1 MGVIVVTR
9 TGVVTGST
17 SFQALSSLAASTVSS
32 SFTVASG
39 MTKIKVLSCGQ
50 AVDATGESFQGL
62 IKISG
67 NALQNGDAVFSI
79 GGQNTIGT
87 STGANQNYVSID
99 TDLDVV
105 PGNSCEISY
114 AQVGDTATV
123 DVAATLQFSS

>member
-17 SFQALSSLAASTVSS
+17 SFQALSSLAASSVSS

-39 MTKIKVLSCGQ
+39 MTSIKNITVGQ
-50 AVDATGESFQGL
+50 ATDGAGEEYQGL

-67 NALQNGDAVFSI
+67 NALQNGDAVFAI
-79 GGQNTIGT
+79 GGQVAAGT
-87 STGANQNYVSID
+87 ATGTNMNYISID
-99 TDLDVV
+99 TDLAVV

-114 AQVGDTATV
+114 AQVGSTATV
-123 DVAATLQFSS
+123 DVAATVQFN

>member
-39 MTKIKVLSCGQ
+39 MTKIKVLTCGQ
-50 AVDATGESFQGL
+50 TVDATGESFQGL
-62 IKISG
+62 IKVSG
-67 NALQNGDAVFSI
+67 NALQNGDAVFCV

-87 STGANQNYVSID
+87 TTGSNQNYVTIE

>member
-17 SFQALSSLAASTVSS
+17 SFQALSSLAASSVSS

-39 MTKIKVLSCGQ
+39 MTSIKNITCGQ
-50 AVDATGESFQGL
+50 ANDGAGEEFQGL

-67 NALQNGDAVFSI
+67 NAMQNGDAVFAI
-79 GGQNTIGT
+79 GGQAVIGT
-87 STGANQNYVSID
+87 STGSNQNYVSID
-99 TDLDVV
+99 TDLAVV

-114 AQVGDTATV
+114 AQVGSTATV
-123 DVAATLQFSS
+123 DVAATVQFN

>member
-1 MGVIVVTR
+1 MGTIVVTR

-62 IKISG
+62 IKVSG
-67 NALQNGDAVFSI
+67 NAMQNGDAVFCV

>member
-17 SFQALSSLAASTVSS
+17 SFQALSSLAASSVSS

-39 MTKIKVLSCGQ
+39 MTSIKNITCGQ
-50 AVDATGESFQGL
+50 ANDGAGEEFQGL

-67 NALQNGDAVFSI
+67 NAMQNGDAVFAV
-79 GGQNTIGT
+79 GGQAVMGT
-87 STGANQNYVSID
+87 STGSNQNYISID
-99 TDLDVV
+99 TDLAVV

-114 AQVGDTATV
+114 AQVGSTATV
-123 DVAATLQFSS
+123 DVAATVQFN

>member
-17 SFQALSSLAASTVSS
+17 SFQALSSLAASSVSS

-39 MTKIKVLSCGQ
+39 MTSIKNITCGQ
-50 AVDATGESFQGL
+50 ANDGAGEEFQGL

-67 NALQNGDAVFSI
+67 NAMRDGDAVFAV
-79 GGQNTIGT
+79 GGQAVIGT
-87 STGANQNYVSID
+87 STGID
-99 TDLDVV
+99 TDLSVQ

-114 AQVGDTATV
+114 AQVGSTATV
-123 DVAATLQFSS
+123 DVAATVQFN

>member
-17 SFQALSSLAASTVSS
+17 SFQALASLAASSVSS

-39 MTKIKVLSCGQ
+39 MTSIKNITCGQ
-50 AVDATGESFQGL
+50 ANDGAGEEFQGL

-67 NALQNGDAVFSI
+67 NAMRDGDAVFAV
-79 GGQNTIGT
+79 GGQVAAGT
-87 STGANQNYVSID
+87 ATGTNMNYISID

-114 AQVGDTATV
+114 AQVGSTATV
-123 DVAATLQFSS
+123 DVAATVQFN

>member
-1 MGVIVVTR
+1 MAIVVTR
-9 TGVVTGST
+9 TGVVAGST
-17 SFQALSSLAASTVSS
+17 SFQALSALAGATVSS

-39 MTKIKVLSCGQ
+39 MNAIKNITVGQ

-62 IKISG
+62 IKVSG
-67 NALQNGDAVFSI
+67 NCMKDGDAVFTV

-87 STGANQNYVSID
+87 STGANMNYISID
-99 TDLDVV
+99 TDLAVQ

-123 DVAATLQFSS
+123 DVSATVQFN

>member
-17 SFQALSSLAASTVSS
+17 SFTALSSLAASSVSS

-39 MTKIKVLSCGQ
+39 MTSIKNITVGQ

-67 NALQNGDAVFSI
+67 NAMRDGDAVFTV
-79 GGQNTIGT
+79 GGQVTVGT
-87 STGANQNYVSID
+87 STGTNQNYISID
-99 TDLDVV
+99 TDLSVQ
-105 PGNSCEISY
+105 PGNSVEISY

-123 DVAATLQFSS
+123 DVAATVQFSA

>member
-17 SFQALSSLAASTVSS
+17 SFTALSSLAASSVSS

-39 MTKIKVLSCGQ
+39 MTSIKNITVGQ

-67 NALQNGDAVFSI
+67 NAMRDGDAVFTV
-79 GGQNTIGT
+79 GGQVTVGT
-87 STGANQNYVSID
+87 ATGANQNYISID
-99 TDLDVV
+99 TDLSVQ
-105 PGNSCEISY
+105 PGNSVEISY

-123 DVAATLQFSS
+123 DVSATLQFN